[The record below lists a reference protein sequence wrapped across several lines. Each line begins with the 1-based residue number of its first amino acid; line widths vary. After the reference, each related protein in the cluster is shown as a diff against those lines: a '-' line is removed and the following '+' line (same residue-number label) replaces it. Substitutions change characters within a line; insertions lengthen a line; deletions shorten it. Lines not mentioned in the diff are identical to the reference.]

1 MITIAVDNHLSSVTR
16 DHRNGWKHLLIDP
29 GPLWKQAEESLLAAG
44 FSLPLV
50 HRLAWAGLSPPGQYR
65 FLTVQCKDGC
75 LLGGVAIR
83 IDQSR
88 VLRGHRYLRVARFGE
103 GLPPEAWEP
112 IVAELTKLALEEEKV
127 LRLSVR
133 VFSRDHGAEIGAL
146 LERYGFHRELH
157 PTSYRHTLSID
168 LSPGEGEILA
178 SLNKSARKNL
188 RDADK
193 SPLCVRTVTD
203 AKYVDRITALERIAI
218 QRTNGT
224 SPVQDWAAILR
235 LSQEHPGLSRVV
247 GLFLCEEAQDPESL
261 VGFAWGC
268 LNGTNGEY
276 RAGGTVHVPNLKVS
290 ISHRLVRDLILWS
303 KRERARW
310 FDMGGVTVDE
320 PVCHPLHGVS
330 VFKRHFTHHLEYVG
344 EEWSLEP
351 HPMRAALV
359 RWVGG
364 HLRDAVK
371 LMRNGRH

>member
-1 MITIAVDNHLSSVTR
+1 MHDY
-16 DHRNGWKHLLIDP
+16 RNGWQELLVSP
-29 GPLWKQAEESLLAAG
+29 GPSWRQAEEDLLAAG
-44 FSLPLV
+44 ISLPLLY
-50 HRLAWAGLSPPGQYR
+50 RLAWAELSPPGQYR
-65 FLTVQCKDGC
+65 LLTLRNNCGS

-83 IDQSR
+83 VDRSR
-88 VLRGHRYLRVARFGE
+88 VLRGHHYLRVARFGE
-103 GLPPEAWEP
+103 GMPPQAWEP
-112 IVAELTKLALEEEKV
+112 MIAVLTKMVWREERV

-146 LERYGFHRELH
+146 LERYGFHREEQ

-168 LSPGEGEILA
+168 LSPGEKEILA
-178 SLNKSARKNL
+178 GLNKSARKNL

-193 SPLCVRTVTD
+193 SPLCVRAITD
-203 AKYVDRITALERIAI
+203 AKYVDRITELERMAI
-218 QRTNGT
+218 RRTNGT
-224 SPVQDWAAILR
+224 SPTQDWTSILR
-235 LSQEHPGLSRVV
+235 LSQQHPELSRVV
-247 GLFLCEEAQDPESL
+247 GLFLCEETQEPEAL

-303 KRERARW
+303 KREGARW
-310 FDMGGVTVDE
+310 FDMGGVTVGE
-320 PVCHPLHGVS
+320 PVWHPLHGVS
-330 VFKRHFTHHLEYVG
+330 VFKRHFTHHLEDVG

-364 HLRDAVK
+364 QLRDAAK